1 MAVEY
6 RKNRKRWGYRFYL
19 HGQCSSRYAW
29 DTKTEA
35 KKAEQEAQVEAR
47 KNPGLQPTAL
57 LTASGAYLIASAERG
72 RSKWRIDG
80 LNYTFKAH
88 IIPHFGE
95 AALIIDITPQNVKD
109 FITALKR
116 KKLKNKTVKN
126 IITDLRALFNWAME
140 PLEDGGPGLANR
152 NPVTKKVAK
161 LIGNTRAVKAPINP
175 RWFDIAAASIEN
187 KLDKAWFDVTRY
199 LGMRKDESNR
209 LQWSDIDWRAGK
221 VRIPGTKTD
230 EAEQWLPVAPVA
242 LKTLRELYEA
252 EGRDLNSLYVFPGR
266 SPQTKGKKIYSRRK
280 LFERIQR
287 VTAIRKYMRQHPELS
302 YQQTLEACSKEKF
315 KGGIHLAPKDL
326 RDFFCTEIAAK
337 SDDANVAMRLM
348 RHTSLATTTKYMRTV
363 EGRMRDAVENLG
375 CDSGCDSMAATGH
388 EMLQLAKL
396 GIAPEAAKRL
406 INAGLFK
413 GKFGGGEWSR
423 TTDAADMSRV
433 LSDEDY

>member
-1 MAVEY
+1 MSAEY

-19 HGQCSSRYAW
+19 RGQCFSRYAW

-35 KKAEQEAQVEAR
+35 KQAEREAQVEAR
-47 KNPGLQPTAL
+47 KTPGLQPSAL
-57 LTASGAYLIASAERG
+57 ATASGAYLIASAERG

-95 AALIIDITPQNVKD
+95 STPITDITPQMVEN
-109 FITALKR
+109 FIAALKR
-116 KKLKNKTVKN
+116 KGLKNKTVKN
-126 IITDLRALFNWAME
+126 VITDLRALFNWAME
-140 PLEDGGPGLANR
+140 EDINLVAR

-161 LIGNTRAVKAPINP
+161 LIGNTKTVKPPINP
-175 RWFDIAAASIEN
+175 RWFDIAADAIEN
-187 KLDKAWFDVTRY
+187 KRDRAWFDVTRY

-230 EAEQWLPVAPVA
+230 EAEVWLPVAPVA

-252 EGRDLNSLYVFPGR
+252 EGRDLNSPYVFPGR

-302 YQQTLEACSKEKF
+302 HEQALEATRKERF

-375 CDSGCDSMAATGH
+375 CDSGCDSMAAKGH
-388 EMLQLAKL
+388 QMSVLAKL
-396 GIAPEAAKRL
+396 GVAEEVAKRL
-406 INAGLFK
+406 INQGILN

-433 LSDEDY
+433 L

>member
-1 MAVEY
+1 MSVEY
-6 RKNRKRWGYRFYL
+6 RKNRKRWGYRFFL
-19 HGQCSSRYAW
+19 RGQCFSRYVW
-29 DTKTEA
+29 DSKTEA
-35 KKAEQEAQVEAR
+35 KQAEREAQVDAR

-80 LNYTFKAH
+80 LNYNFKAH

-95 AALIIDITPQNVKD
+95 AALITDLTPQMVEN
-109 FITALKR
+109 FIAALKR
-116 KKLKNKTVKN
+116 KGLKNKTVKN

-140 PLEDGGPGLANR
+140 EDINLMTR

-161 LIGNTRAVKAPINP
+161 LIDNTRAVKAPINP
-175 RWFDIAAASIEN
+175 RWFDIAAANIEN
-187 KLDKAWFDVTRY
+187 KRDKAWFDVTRY

-209 LQWSDIDWRAGK
+209 LQWIDVNWNAGK

-230 EAEQWLPVAPVA
+230 EAEVWLPVAPVA
-242 LKTLRELYEA
+242 LKTLRDLYESKD
-252 EGRDLNSLYVFPGR
+252 RDLNSPYVFPGR
-266 SPQTKGKKIYSRRK
+266 SAQSKGKKIYSRRRM
-280 LFERIQR
+280 FERIQQ
-287 VTAIRKYMRQHPELS
+287 VTAIKKYLRQHPGLS
-302 YQQTLEACSKEKF
+302 YQQALEATRKEGF

-363 EGRMRDAVENLG
+363 EDRMREAVENLG

-388 EMLQLAKL
+388 EMSQLANLEELQKV
-396 GIAPEAAKRL
+396 AKKL
-406 INAGLFK
+406 INHGFLK

-433 LSDEDY
+433 L